1 MPGMMK
7 KGMMYQAGGLVDR
20 SEAKRRRETAANT
33 VRSVDAM
40 PTPRS
45 RMARSMAETGLEDVA
60 DETRRLNRDNMER
73 ERMGGA
79 RKFQEGGAVRSR
91 RRGPSYEEDMTPPR
105 GMRGFR
111 SNAEPSDE
119 PMPGRRERRG
129 FEEDM
134 TPPRGM
140 RGFNPQMVPTDEPP
154 PGRPSRMKKGGK
166 VMAKAPVKKKAG
178 GVVKKAM
185 GGMVGKGCK

>member
-7 KGMMYQAGGLVDR
+7 KY
-20 SEAKRRRETAANT
+20 
-33 VRSVDAM
+33 
-40 PTPRS
+40 
-45 RMARSMAETGLEDVA
+45 
-60 DETRRLNRDNMER
+60 
-73 ERMGGA
+73 
-79 RKFQEGGAVRSR
+79 QEGGAVRSR

-111 SNAEPSDE
+111 SNAVPTDE
-119 PMPGRRERRG
+119 PPPGRRS

-154 PGRPSRMKKGGK
+154 PGRPSRMKKGG
-166 VMAKAPVKKKAG
+166 MVKKKAG
-178 GVVKKAM
+178 GMIGKPKAK
-185 GGMVGKGCK
+185 GK

>member
-7 KGMMYQAGGLVDR
+7 KY
-20 SEAKRRRETAANT
+20 
-33 VRSVDAM
+33 
-40 PTPRS
+40 
-45 RMARSMAETGLEDVA
+45 
-60 DETRRLNRDNMER
+60 
-73 ERMGGA
+73 
-79 RKFQEGGAVRSR
+79 QEGGQVRSR

-111 SNAEPSDE
+111 SNAVPTNEP
-119 PMPGRRERRG
+119 PGGRS

>member
-7 KGMMYQAGGLVDR
+7 KGMMYQEGGPVRLRGGRGPAV
-20 SEAKRRRETAANT
+20 EGMAAPQGRRRGSAEDIPP
-33 VRSVDAM
+33 DA
-40 PTPRS
+40 
-45 RMARSMAETGLEDVA
+45 GLP
-60 DETRRLNRDNMER
+60 
-73 ERMGGA
+73 
-79 RKFQEGGAVRSR
+79 SR
-91 RRGPSYEEDMTPPR
+91 RRAAPSY
-105 GMRGFR
+105 
-111 SNAEPSDE
+111 
-119 PMPGRRERRG
+119 
-129 FEEDM
+129 EEDM